1 MVNDCPLIDCVGG
14 IVRCYL
20 QLHTDEPSWLQWIVP
35 NPWSHR
41 ISLEGHK
48 TKATNVG
55 KGTCKEEEKLK
66 RAVRRKERV
75 GRRATRIL
83 YTRM

>member
-1 MVNDCPLIDCVGG
+1 MDSSKPMVTQNKFRGA
-14 IVRCYL
+14 
-20 QLHTDEPSWLQWIVP
+20 Q
-35 NPWSHR
+35 N
-41 ISLEGHK
+41 K